1 MAWQFLGALAL
12 GGLQAGMGAAASR
25 SAYDQQVQNY
35 NDAKKFQKV
44 SDKYAGWSAK
54 INARVSN
61 TSAKYKHFADL
72 VQYNQ
77 DKSYINQLRNY
88 ELVKGINQAKL
99 VQETRTSA
107 MSDYVLKSQAL
118 SEGIR
123 EEATADAVAYYQ
135 YMQQGVRAR
144 SAVMA
149 NETEG
154 ASSDRIYQDYARQVG
169 DMATLQ
175 QINRKFKERQFTRE
189 QAGQIAE
196 YLSRYNSQDF
206 YQQQPYQDP
215 IRPFAPMPTLV
226 MPPPPSMTGAG
237 PSAAAA
243 NLNTASAILGGIQTG
258 FSSYSFLNGLTGGGN
273 GG

>member
-1 MAWQFLGALAL
+1 MAWQLLASLGMSAIQGGLGAA
-12 GGLQAGMGAAASR
+12 GSQA
-25 SAYDQQVQNY
+25 AYQQQVQNY
-35 NDAKKFQKV
+35 KDALKFQKV
-44 SDKYAGWSAK
+44 SDKYARWSAK
-54 INARVSN
+54 INARVAN

-88 ELVKGINQAKL
+88 ELVKAINQAK
-99 VQETRTSA
+99 VVRETRTSA
-107 MSDYVLKSQAL
+107 MTDYVLQSQAL

-123 EEATADAVAYYQ
+123 EQATADAVSYYQ

-154 ASSDRIYQDYARQVG
+154 ASADRIYQDYARQVG
-169 DMATLQ
+169 DMATIQ
-175 QINRKFKERQFTRE
+175 QINSKFRDRQYTRE
-189 QAGQIAE
+189 QAGQIAQ
-196 YLSRYNSQDF
+196 YLSRYNSQQF

-215 IRPFAPMPTLV
+215 IKPFAPMPTLV

-243 NLNTASAILGGIQTG
+243 GLNTASAILGGIQTG
-258 FSSYSFLNGLTGGGN
+258 FSTYSFLNGLTKGGGN
-273 GG
+273 G

>member
-1 MAWQFLGALAL
+1 MDPLIGGIGLGLIQGVLGAA
-12 GGLQAGMGAAASR
+12 GSQA
-25 SAYDQQVQNY
+25 AYQQQVQNY
-35 NDAKKFQKV
+35 KDALKFQKV
-44 SDKYAGWSAK
+44 SDKYARWSAK
-54 INARVSN
+54 INARVAN

-77 DKSYINQLRNY
+77 EKSYVNQLRNY
-88 ELVKGINQAKL
+88 ELVKAINQAKL
-99 VQETRTSA
+99 VRETRTSA
-107 MSDYVLKSQAL
+107 MSDYVLQSQAL

-123 EEATADAVAYYQ
+123 EQATADAVSYYQ
-135 YMQQGVRAR
+135 YMQQGIRAR

-154 ASSDRIYQDYARQVG
+154 ASADRIYQDYARQVG
-169 DMATLQ
+169 DMATIQ
-175 QINRKFKERQFTRE
+175 AINTKFKERQYTRE
-189 QAGQIAE
+189 QAGQIAQ
-196 YLSRYNSQDF
+196 YLSKYNSQQF

-243 NLNTASAILGGIQTG
+243 GLNTASAIMGGIQTG
-258 FSSYSFLNGLTGGGN
+258 FGFYSQLKGLTGGG
-273 GG
+273 